1 MRIMNFGR
9 MMLLGGA
16 VLAATAAGGC
26 KTLNERYIA
35 LEVWKYEK
43 CFGHYP
49 PGFTPPGAAITPAA
63 APAMRPCGQP
73 SDCCQ
78 SAGGMPH
85 AMPGAIAGGCNDCQ
99 GAVVEGGMPMGGG
112 PVGGVG
118 APSLPVG
125 PGGSPGPLPAGAVSA
140 SKPVV
145 ISDEVVLP

>member
-1 MRIMNFGR
+1 MRINDLGR
-9 MMLLGGA
+9 SLLLGGA
-16 VLAATAAGGC
+16 VIASLASGGC
-26 KTLNERYIA
+26 KSLNERYIA

-49 PGFTPPGAAITPAA
+49 PGFTPPGAAVAPAA

-73 SDCCQ
+73 TDCCQ
-78 SAGGMPH
+78 SAPMAAGGM
-85 AMPGAIAGGCNDCQ
+85 AGGCNDCQ
-99 GAVVEGGMPMGGG
+99 GAVVEGGMPMGGA

-125 PGGSPGPLPAGAVSA
+125 PGGSPGPMPAGAVSA